1 MSVLALLHHLV
12 VRLGLHPGRRL
23 TAPWVLR
30 FMFASVLSMLLWVG
44 LLWTLSLLADWASAY
59 QGHTING

>member
-1 MSVLALLHHLV
+1 MSLLARLHHLV

-23 TAPWVLR
+23 TASWLLR

-44 LLWTLSLLADWASAY
+44 FLWALSLVADWASAR
-59 QGHTING
+59 